1 MSTPLLTDAGQS
13 RSLYVRPTITTFLH
27 HEGER
32 LGRTLRDLDQSTS
45 VHPVHSEREFQLDA
59 DGLAGGEY
67 HFTSYAFS
75 QTAQIIAPGLSKLLP
90 DISGAL
96 VLPDDRQDLVDGP
109 MTIDLWNKLVDL
121 RFPLFQ
127 RHRVIRNEETKTIEG
142 LIGHKHQYLENMALY
157 RYVSET
163 LQNDQ
168 PNVKMYAAQ
177 LLGRRFAVWYR
188 SDRPMFEVPMGVARW
203 PFYYG
208 YYFTNGEATGVS
220 VRGTLAIF
228 TPKGICLGP
237 YKAFGGRVTH
247 TGRDF
252 FQRLGRMFT
261 TVIDADLP
269 TAVIREGAEALA
281 VQSLGFIADMKQA
294 QRKQQAKKLVYSLS
308 HIGVPQ
314 LLAKEVVAEGLAV
327 GVSDSRA
334 TPLQN
339 IGRVYAGRTLLDLFV
354 PLLRLAR
361 QIDLS
366 RREKIEQAAFEMLVG
381 HFLV

>member
-1 MSTPLLTDAGQS
+1 LS
-13 RSLYVRPTITTFLH
+13 
-27 HEGER
+27 
-32 LGRTLRDLDQSTS
+32 RTLRDLDQATS
-45 VHPVHSEREFQLDA
+45 VNPVHSEQEFQLDDNA
-59 DGLAGGEY
+59 LAGGEY

-90 DISGAL
+90 DIAGSI
-96 VLPDDRQDLVDGP
+96 VLPDDRQDLVDGR

-121 RFPLFQ
+121 RFPLFR

-142 LIGHKHQYLENMALY
+142 LIGHKHQYLENMSLY

-168 PNVKMYAAQ
+168 PNVAMYAAQ
-177 LLGRRFAVWYR
+177 LIGRRFAVWYR
-188 SDRPMFEVPMGVARW
+188 SEQPMFELPMGDSRW

-237 YKAFGGRVTH
+237 YKPFGGRVTH
-247 TGRDF
+247 TGKDF
-252 FQRLGRMFT
+252 FQRLGQMFT

-269 TAVIREGAEALA
+269 TDIIRAGAEALTT
-281 VQSLGFIADMKQA
+281 QSLGFTEEMHRT
-294 QRKQQAKKLVYSLS
+294 QRKAQVKKLITSLS
-308 HIGVPQ
+308 HVGVPFN
-314 LLAKEVVAEGLAV
+314 LAKEIVEEGLAV
-327 GVSDSRA
+327 GSSDARS

-354 PLLRLAR
+354 PLMQLAR
-361 QIDLS
+361 KIDLS
-366 RREKIEQAAFEMLVG
+366 RREKIEQAAFAMLVG